1 MKIYK
6 QLLFAQAEMPTFKKD
21 GENPHFKKSYL
32 TLPTLL
38 SEALPILR
46 KHGLLFTCQSAII
59 NDKHALQVKII
70 CTEDNS
76 EVVSNVPMV
85 NVNDMQKVGQAFTYG
100 ERYGLLG
107 LLGLAP
113 DVDNDGEDLV
123 RPVDVKTQ
131 NVANKIKVMDE
142 IRALFPTVK
151 DVLYFDNKDSANK
164 LEKAINN
171 KFEGVDDL
179 GLMRALKWIKVNLKQ
194 LTVKD

>member
-6 QLLFAQAEMPTFKKD
+6 QLLLVQSEMPTLERD
-21 GENPHFKKSYL
+21 GTNPHFKSKFT
-32 TLPTLL
+32 TLASLL
-38 SEALPILR
+38 STALPILR
-46 KHGLLFTCQSAII
+46 KHDLLFTCQSAII
-59 NDKHALQVKII
+59 NDKHMLQVKII

-113 DVDNDGEDLV
+113 DVDNDGEDLK
-123 RPVDVKTQ
+123 PVDIKAQ
-131 NVANKIKVMDE
+131 NEANRLKVMDE

-151 DVLYFDNKDSANK
+151 DVLYFDNKDSATK
-164 LEKAINN
+164 LEKAITDN
-171 KFEGVDDL
+171 FVGVDDL
-179 GLMRALKWIKVNLKQ
+179 GLTRALRWIKDNLK
-194 LTVKD
+194 